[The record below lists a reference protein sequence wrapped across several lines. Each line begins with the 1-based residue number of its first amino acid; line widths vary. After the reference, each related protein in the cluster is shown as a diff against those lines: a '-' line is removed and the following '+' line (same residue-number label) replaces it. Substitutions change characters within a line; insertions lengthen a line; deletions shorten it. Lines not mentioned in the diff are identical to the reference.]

1 MRSRSRSSLVGV
13 AVTVWAAMSMAAC
26 DSDSQPPTTPG
37 PPQTPTLT
45 LSAPVAVSPIEATVT
60 NSLTPVLVLR
70 AATGSDTTAVV
81 SYEIQVL
88 APGGD
93 VAYTR
98 TITGGPANGQAMVSH
113 QVESPLTRW
122 RTYRWRARATAG
134 STMGPFS
141 DTGLANA
148 TFVTTR
154 PDASTST
161 DEFREFFFDLITRL
175 GVGPNATQQA
185 LATMEPDL
193 SVAGVILAKDPVVG
207 IRGRIYLPTG
217 VANKYLRSVDVVTRF
232 EAPWVWTFRGATTC
246 EGICP

>member
-1 MRSRSRSSLVGV
+1 MRSRSSLVAGV
-13 AVTVWAAMSMAAC
+13 VWAAMATTAC
-26 DSDSQPPTTPG
+26 DSDSQPPPSPTPT
-37 PPQTPTLT
+37 PTPTLT
-45 LSAPVAVSPIEATVT
+45 LTAPVAVSPVEATVT

-70 AATGSDTTAVV
+70 AATGSDTTAAV

-88 APGGD
+88 VPGGD

-98 TITGGPANGQAMVSH
+98 TVTGGPANGQATVSH

-122 RTYRWRARATAG
+122 STYRWRARATAG
-134 STMGPFS
+134 STTGPFS
-141 DTGLANA
+141 DTGQANA

-154 PDASTST
+154 PDATTSN

-193 SVAGVILAKDPVVG
+193 SVAGVILAKDPIVG

-217 VANKYLRSVDVVTRF
+217 APNKYLRSVDVVTAF
-232 EAPWVWTFRGATTC
+232 GAPWVWIFRGATIC